1 LILISTP
8 GVSELAGER
17 WPDVAEQ
24 APTVYA
30 VWGGGATPAQA
41 LVHSPADGSGITI
54 RIRYRILNA
63 RLAAG
68 AVSAGQ
74 GGGVDQAYAE
84 WRVVVPV

>member
-1 LILISTP
+1 MYFI
-8 GVSELAGER
+8 GER
-17 WPDVAEQ
+17 WADVADQ

-41 LVHSPADGSGITI
+41 LYVVGLILPPKGSGMTI

-68 AVSAGQ
+68 AVS
-74 GGGVDQAYAE
+74 GGGVDQAGS
-84 WRVVVPV
+84 VPVL

>member
-68 AVSAGQ
+68 AMGARNRRRGSGLRRMAGS
-74 GGGVDQAYAE
+74 
-84 WRVVVPV
+84 VPV